1 MVVVVVILVFREDP
15 CFARHR
21 SAPHLAARLLLRG
34 LADCALRH
42 PATNK

>member
-1 MVVVVVILVFREDP
+1 MVVVVAILVIREDP
-15 CFARHR
+15 CRARRR

-34 LADCALRH
+34 LADCAPQH